1 MLQSIQF
8 NDNYSIQ
15 ADYGL
20 ALGKSTKQIT
30 VETFFDCSTV
40 EVKTLNKGFLF
51 FFFFYFFH
59 GLEFLFVSMLLIINL
74 GLMQCSIIFMLFSL
88 KNYLLFSRRS
98 NRHSDR

>member
-40 EVKTLNKGFLF
+40 EVKTLNKGFFLF
-51 FFFFYFFH
+51 FH
-59 GLEFLFVSMLLIINL
+59 SLKFLFVPLSLIIDL
-74 GLMQCSIIFMLFSL
+74 GLIQCSLILM
-88 KNYLLFSRRS
+88 
-98 NRHSDR
+98 